1 MHNMNIDIK
10 GNKWCPQYLGH
21 ENLTSI
27 LMGASEDEEA
37 LIFNNSCTRFVFG
50 LMTENI
56 KIEF

>member
-1 MHNMNIDIK
+1 
-10 GNKWCPQYLGH
+10 
-21 ENLTSI
+21 
-27 LMGASEDEEA
+27 MGASEDEEA